1 MDTKRL
7 KTFAAEARKVLML
20 GVGQRLE
27 ALGFAPN
34 GSVTTEPQL
43 LEGGAIFMGNVVSQD
58 FYDKWQSLRKAIS
71 QTSVADV
78 AEEASYTWFNRLMAI
93 RIMVKNHL
101 TSPVLEYEEEGSLIP
116 LLVADARRGLH
127 SAPLQAVLTQA
138 EKEQVEELLNNETKV
153 ADLFSLLIVAY
164 CHSNPVINRC
174 FGNMTDYTELLLP
187 NGILSAGGFVNML
200 NNSPFITEEDFRS
213 PELIGWLY
221 QFYIADKKDDV
232 FASFKKGKKA
242 EAEDIPAA
250 TQIFTPNWI
259 VKYMVQNTVGRIYLD
274 NNPHCTQFRNSLSYL
289 VEPTDPTT
297 AESAPTDT
305 KLRIDDLRDLTCADL
320 ACGSGHILNECFDL
334 FYQLYTQEEGYS
346 PRQAIEEIFRHN
358 LTGIDLDT
366 RAKQLAT
373 FALLLKA
380 CQRDASFADAHC
392 MPRVLDMPRPWDFAS
407 TSPDTDAQTEIRTFL
422 TNFFQGAASEAQADE
437 LVACLKLLQNASTLG
452 SIMKFQL
459 SDATRSLLT
468 EHLERWKSQDTMP
481 LPIRRHLKEFE
492 VILALTQKYSALVM
506 NPPYMGS
513 GNMNAVLSKYVKEEY
528 EEGKADLATVF
539 VQMMGQRTQINGAY
553 AFIIPPSWMFL
564 STFESLRKQII
575 DNHSIQSLL
584 HLSRGVFGADF
595 GASSAVIKNRQDDN
609 ARGVYFRLVERTF
622 QEFEQS
628 HLRMLFEQTLE
639 NHDFK
644 YCFKEYTKDVT
655 SLPHSASGN
664 QIYYPN
670 VSQKNFEKI
679 PGAPIGYWVSEK
691 MIDVFTYG
699 KMSDFAAPKAG
710 LATGDNDR
718 FIRLWH
724 EVGQSNIGF
733 NYTDTAETINSST
746 KWFPCLSGGRS
757 RKWGCHEEYVVDW
770 QNDGYN
776 LKHFVGSNGR
786 LASRPQNTQFYF
798 KEGLTWNKI
807 SSNEFC
813 VRHKAVGNIF
823 DDTSRCAFVEDKN
836 KLFYLIGA
844 LCSKVSMNYL
854 SLFNPTMSFT
864 NGDISRLPIVF
875 VDDLSPID
883 TLVTQNITLS
893 REDWDSHETSWDFQT
908 NELVSIEPEEG
919 EESNTLEWRMKKYK
933 QKWEDKFC
941 QLHQNEEELN
951 RQFIQIYG
959 LEDELT
965 PDVPLDEITI
975 LQQGEI
981 SIK

>member
-34 GSVTTEPQL
+34 GSVTTEPKL

-116 LLVADARRGLH
+116 LLVADARRGLL
-127 SAPLQAVLTQA
+127 SAPLQAVLTQT

-221 QFYIADKKDDV
+221 QFYISDKKDDV

-289 VEPTDPTT
+289 VEPTAPTS

-407 TSPDTDAQTEIRTFL
+407 TSPDTDAQTEFRTFL
-422 TNFFQGAASEAQADE
+422 NNFFQGAASEAQADE
-437 LVACLKLLQNASTLG
+437 LVACLKLLQNATTLG

-459 SDATRSLLT
+459 SDATRSLLA

-481 LPIRRHLKEFE
+481 LSIRRHLKEFE

-539 VQMMGQRTQINGAY
+539 VQMMGQRTQTNGAY

-691 MIDVFTYG
+691 FVEKFASTPKMDYYFDV
-699 KMSDFAAPKAG
+699 KSG
-710 LATGDNDR
+710 LSTGNNDI
-718 FIRLWH
+718 FVRLWH
-724 EVGQSNIGF
+724 EIS
-733 NYTDTAETINSST
+733 IN
-746 KWFPCLSGGRS
+746 KLCLSYSKEKADRMIYKWIPYSKGGGVQKWYGNNFLVVNWDNEGAEM
-757 RKWGCHEEYVVDW
+757 RKLG
-770 QNDGYN
+770 
-776 LKHFVGSNGR
+776 
-786 LASRPQNTQFYF
+786 LAVFRNESFYF
-798 KEGLTWNKI
+798 KEGITWSGM
-807 SSNEFC
+807 SSTYVSYRFVPC
-813 VRHKAVGNIF
+813 GFIF
-823 DDTSRCAFVEDKN
+823 DSN
-836 KLFYLIGA
+836 KGPMIFAKMANPSTMYNIGF
-844 LCSKVSMNYL
+844 LNTKVSNFITNIL
-854 SLFNPTMSFT
+854 NPTVST
-864 NGDISRLPIVF
+864 QIGDIVKIPLDV
-875 VDDLSPID
+875 VEG
-883 TLVTQNITLS
+883 LVLNTEKLAYANITLS

>member
-1 MDTKRL
+1 MLRQHDRL
-7 KTFAAEARKVLML
+7 HRAAPAQRHSL
-20 GVGQRLE
+20 G
-27 ALGFAPN
+27 
-34 GSVTTEPQL
+34 
-43 LEGGAIFMGNVVSQD
+43 
-58 FYDKWQSLRKAIS
+58 WWLREHA
-71 QTSVADV
+71 Q
-78 AEEASYTWFNRLMAI
+78 
-93 RIMVKNHL
+93 
-101 TSPVLEYEEEGSLIP
+101 
-116 LLVADARRGLH
+116 
-127 SAPLQAVLTQA
+127 QQ
-138 EKEQVEELLNNETKV
+138 
-153 ADLFSLLIVAY
+153 
-164 CHSNPVINRC
+164 
-174 FGNMTDYTELLLP
+174 
-187 NGILSAGGFVNML
+187 
-200 NNSPFITEEDFRS
+200 PFITEEDFRS

-289 VEPTDPTT
+289 VEPTDPTS

-422 TNFFQGAASEAQADE
+422 NNFFQGAASEAQVDE

-459 SDATRSLLT
+459 SDATRSLLA

-528 EEGKADLATVF
+528 EEGKADLFSVF
-539 VQMMGQRTQINGAY
+539 MLMGMERLQPNGKMAQINMQ
-553 AFIIPPSWMFL
+553 SWMFL
-564 STFESLRKQII
+564 SSFERMRTNILENYNI
-575 DNHSIQSLL
+575 DSML
-584 HLSRGVFGADF
+584 HLGPRTFDELSGEVVQNTSFVFSKHTPLEVG
-595 GASSAVIKNRQDDN
+595 GT
-609 ARGVYFRLVERTF
+609 YFRLVDGKSCSEK
-622 QEFEQS
+622 ESMMLS
-628 HLRMLFEQTLE
+628 H
-639 NHDFK
+639 
-644 YCFKEYTKDVT
+644 T

-807 SSNEFC
+807 SSNAC
-813 VRHKAVGNIF
+813 HMWLCCSSWTTSMLPHQCLSHVVAVAVLAVVG
-823 DDTSRCAFVEDKN
+823 DVTRMMMTVTGQDAAQGRQTASASR
-836 KLFYLIGA
+836 
-844 LCSKVSMNYL
+844 
-854 SLFNPTMSFT
+854 
-864 NGDISRLPIVF
+864 
-875 VDDLSPID
+875 
-883 TLVTQNITLS
+883 
-893 REDWDSHETSWDFQT
+893 
-908 NELVSIEPEEG
+908 
-919 EESNTLEWRMKKYK
+919 
-933 QKWEDKFC
+933 
-941 QLHQNEEELN
+941 
-951 RQFIQIYG
+951 
-959 LEDELT
+959 
-965 PDVPLDEITI
+965 
-975 LQQGEI
+975 
-981 SIK
+981 

>member
-1 MDTKRL
+1 MRELLLLGVLHLSSLSPPPHNPMDTKRL

-34 GSVTTEPQL
+34 GSVTTEPKL

-71 QTSVADV
+71 QTSVVDV

-116 LLVADARRGLH
+116 LLVADARRGLL

-274 NNPHCTQFRNSLSYL
+274 NNPHCTQFRNSLAYL
-289 VEPTDPTT
+289 VAPTDPTS
-297 AESAPTDT
+297 AESAPPDT

-392 MPRVLDMPRPWDFAS
+392 MPRVLDMPRPWDFDS

-422 TNFFQGAASEAQADE
+422 NNFFQGAASEAQADE
-437 LVACLKLLQNASTLG
+437 LVACLKLLQNALTLG

-459 SDATRSLLT
+459 SDATRSLLA

-492 VILALTQKYSALVM
+492 VILALTQKYSALIA
-506 NPPYMGS
+506 NPPYMGRGHMTS
-513 GNMNAVLSKYVKEEY
+513 TLGSYLEKNYKLAKS
-528 EEGKADLATVF
+528 DLFSAF
-539 VQMMGQRTQINGAY
+539 MQMMLERTVENGRT
-553 AFIIPPSWMFL
+553 AFITMESWMFL
-564 STFESLRKQII
+564 SSFEEFRKHIVDNYYIASLSHFGWHIIGIAFGTAMTVIEKHKSEGRKGEYSYLTI
-575 DNHSIQSLL
+575 DDIDTTKNVPY
-584 HLSRGVFGADF
+584 VFPKKDNGRY
-595 GASSAVIKNRQDDN
+595 AV
-609 ARGVYFRLVERTF
+609 
-622 QEFEQS
+622 
-628 HLRMLFEQTLE
+628 
-639 NHDFK
+639 
-644 YCFKEYTKDVT
+644 
-655 SLPHSASGN
+655 
-664 QIYYPN
+664 

-691 MIDVFTYG
+691 FSSLYSNKKIKDYS
-699 KMSDFAAPKAG
+699 KPIAG
-710 LATGDNDR
+710 ICTGYNEG
-718 FIRLWH
+718 FLRLWP
-724 EVGQSNIGF
+724 EVNSKYIGKNYINYKDALEQSEHSWFIHYKGGPFRRWYGNRDYVLHYSNDAIAEMSNNKGFRHDGKEKYFHIG
-733 NYTDTAETINSST
+733 I
-746 KWFPCLSGGRS
+746 
-757 RKWGCHEEYVVDW
+757 
-770 QNDGYN
+770 
-776 LKHFVGSNGR
+776 
-786 LASRPQNTQFYF
+786 
-798 KEGLTWNKI
+798 TWSKI
-807 SSNEFC
+807 SSGLFSARLMEKGCTFDSTGTS
-813 VRHKAVGNIF
+813 AFPNIEYIR
-823 DDTSRCAFVEDKN
+823 SILGLLN
-836 KLFYLIGA
+836 
-844 LCSKVSMNYL
+844 SKVIQPIINL
-854 SLFNPTMSFT
+854 VNPTMAIYPHDIADIPFAEKIT
-864 NGDISRLPIVF
+864 NNHSNL
-875 VDDLSPID
+875 D
-883 TLVTQNITLS
+883 TLVSQNITLS

>member
-116 LLVADARRGLH
+116 LLVADARRGLI

-259 VKYMVQNTVGRIYLD
+259 VKYMVQNTLGRIYLD

-289 VEPTDPTT
+289 VAPTDPTS

-392 MPRVLDMPRPWDFAS
+392 MPRVLDMPRPWDFDSAS
-407 TSPDTDAQTEIRTFL
+407 SEADAQTEIRTFL
-422 TNFFQGAASEAQADE
+422 NNFFQGAASEAQTDE
-437 LVACLKLLQNASTLG
+437 LVACLKLLQNATTLG

-459 SDATRSLLT
+459 SDATRSLLA

-528 EEGKADLATVF
+528 EEGKADLFSVF
-539 VQMMGQRTQINGAY
+539 MLMGMERLQPNGKMAQINMQ
-553 AFIIPPSWMFL
+553 SWMFL
-564 STFESLRKQII
+564 SSFERMRTNILENYNI
-575 DNHSIQSLL
+575 DSML
-584 HLSRGVFGADF
+584 HLGPRTFDELSGEVVQNTSFVFSKHTPLEVG
-595 GASSAVIKNRQDDN
+595 GT
-609 ARGVYFRLVERTF
+609 YFRLVDGKSCSEK
-622 QEFEQS
+622 ESMMLS
-628 HLRMLFEQTLE
+628 H
-639 NHDFK
+639 
-644 YCFKEYTKDVT
+644 T

-691 MIDVFTYG
+691 MYCAFDNNLLNSLVPV
-699 KMSDFAAPKAG
+699 KKG
-710 LATGDNDR
+710 LDTGNNDYFLR
-718 FIRLWH
+718 YWH
-724 EVGQSNIGF
+724 EISYKAIGIGKTKQSFLDEGFKWAPHDKGGSFRRWFGNNDWVINWENNGEELRHSSANLRSESLYFKKAITWNSLSSGKISFRLSDCGAISNTAGSSLFPTNDIYFYVGLLNCSVTQYCLNIVSPTLNYSAGPVGQIPILKN
-733 NYTDTAETINSST
+733 NET
-746 KWFPCLSGGRS
+746 
-757 RKWGCHEEYVVDW
+757 
-770 QNDGYN
+770 Q
-776 LKHFVGSNGR
+776 
-786 LASRPQNTQFYF
+786 
-798 KEGLTWNKI
+798 I
-807 SSNEFC
+807 S
-813 VRHKAVGNIF
+813 AI
-823 DDTSRCAFVEDKN
+823 VE
-836 KLFYLIGA
+836 
-844 LCSKVSMNYL
+844 
-854 SLFNPTMSFT
+854 T
-864 NGDISRLPIVF
+864 
-875 VDDLSPID
+875 
-883 TLVTQNITLS
+883 NITLS

-933 QKWEDKFC
+933 QK
-941 QLHQNEEELN
+941 
-951 RQFIQIYG
+951 
-959 LEDELT
+959 
-965 PDVPLDEITI
+965 
-975 LQQGEI
+975 
-981 SIK
+981 